1 MFRIFKQQNTK
12 NLAYDL
18 LRSHSYERKD
28 GALEYTSYSSGGH
41 QSTLWR
47 DSVTKYGVI
56 FKLQD
61 NLSKKIQD
69 FELTDEEED
78 IIGFLSRNLTRVP
91 TCKKLT
97 DSSVV
102 KLIHELYFESANV
115 FYVVHRFMDLYIFCD
130 ETDNCI
136 GVLRNLL
143 MPDGSLYDLR
153 FVSKTAHLEING
165 QGSSEVDGGLESLI
179 DMLKISSILAKN
191 LPEAEVKVV

>member
-1 MFRIFKQQNTK
+1 MFKIFKQQNTK
-12 NLAYDL
+12 NLVYDL

-61 NLSKKIQD
+61 NLSKRVQD

-78 IIGFLSRNLTRVP
+78 IVEFLARFLTKAPLCR
-91 TCKKLT
+91 KLT

-102 KLIHELYFESANV
+102 KTIHEMYFESANT

-130 ETDNCI
+130 DTDNCI

-153 FVSKTAHLEING
+153 FVSETTHLEISG
-165 QGSSEVDGGLESLI
+165 QGSSEVNEGLESLI
-179 DMLKISSILAKN
+179 EMLKINSILAKN